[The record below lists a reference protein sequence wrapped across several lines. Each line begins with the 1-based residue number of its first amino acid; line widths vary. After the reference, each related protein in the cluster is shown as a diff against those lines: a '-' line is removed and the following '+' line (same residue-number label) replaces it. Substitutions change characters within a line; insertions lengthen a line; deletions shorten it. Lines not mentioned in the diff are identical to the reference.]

1 MINNYKK
8 TIIIIIINKKETEKN
23 NFTFFQIF
31 HFNYKTTKTKRNK
44 LKFTS
49 KQN

>member
-8 TIIIIIINKKETEKN
+8 TIIIIIINKKETEKIISL
-23 NFTFFQIF
+23 FFQIF
-31 HFNYKTTKTKRNK
+31 HLNYKTKNK